1 MWPRSPARQNVAV
14 RFAVTMLY
22 HTEFLR
28 KIRHLSQ
35 NTCVYDAHS
44 QLQCSIR
51 LGRREPPLFRMAPFP
66 LKVTHTYTY
75 THTHTY
81 SSTLCIVE
89 RIKGLHRHA
98 DMLDLTQAHGR
109 YCIYI
114 QPGTIKGLRAFSAFL
129 GAKRILRLYTA
140 GYYQ

>member
-1 MWPRSPARQNVAV
+1 MLRCDLPSQCFTTLNSLGKFGTFPKIHAFMMHIHSCSALYGWGEGSPPFFEWPRSR
-14 RFAVTMLY
+14 
-22 HTEFLR
+22 LR
-28 KIRHLSQ
+28 LR
-35 NTCVYDAHS
+35 T
-44 QLQCSIR
+44 R
-51 LGRREPPLFRMAPFP
+51 TR
-66 LKVTHTYTY
+66 

-114 QPGTIKGLRAFSAFL
+114 QPGTIKDLRAFSAFL
-129 GAKRILRLYTA
+129 GAKRI
-140 GYYQ
+140 